1 MFHTIFNEDV
11 REVARAR
18 VNPCG
23 GSITGTSKFF
33 EGTYLEESDR

>member
-18 VNPCG
+18 VILAVDRSLERVNP
-23 GSITGTSKFF
+23 SK
-33 EGTYLEESDR
+33 ELT